1 MLKNRC
7 VVAPMERNYADP
19 QGRVTDR
26 MLAHFDSVAAGG
38 AGWVNSE
45 AAFIDP
51 AGRGRA
57 RQLGVQNDDCIPGL
71 SRLAALIHD
80 RGAVAGIQLHHAG
93 RNTSLRIS
101 GRPVRSPSAVP
112 CIPAGGDVPVPLTRD
127 EIAELV
133 QSYQRAGLRALEAGF
148 DAIELHAGHGYLPMA
163 FLSPLTNLRTDEYG
177 GSLEN
182 RSKFALAI
190 ISALR
195 GAVPRDR
202 LLGCRIS
209 VSEFRAGGVGADE
222 GVAFASAAATA
233 GLDYIH
239 VSAGSYES
247 RHLMIPPM
255 DVPSGWLLP
264 EARKVRDVTRIPTIG
279 VSRVDT
285 PAAADQAIEEGLVDL
300 VAFGRAFLA
309 DPQFATKA
317 AAGRQDDILSCIACN
332 QGCTGRLGQGLE
344 TSCLVNPSTGR
355 ERELAWSPAE
365 MTKTVLVVGG
375 GLAGMEAARI
385 ASERGHRTH
394 LVEMHGELG
403 GQARL
408 AGRLPHRAGWAK
420 LVGELSRRLLQS
432 GATVEV
438 NVALTLDQLEHL
450 APDVLICATGAQTEA
465 PRPQGPSVVE
475 GLDAMSVLERG
486 RKLPGRVLVVGATR
500 IGIGVAE
507 WLADAGNEVMVV
519 ETGPTLGP
527 DVERGT
533 LQALKERL
541 ARLRQIE
548 VQLNHELRRLEGD
561 TATLVRPGAFGD
573 LDLIEV
579 PGVRSVVYAD
589 RRRSR
594 HSLAAVARDSGL
606 ASEVYEIGDGV
617 EPRSAWEAMV
627 EATEVGGRI

>member
-1 MLKNRC
+1 
-7 VVAPMERNYADP
+7 
-19 QGRVTDR
+19 
-26 MLAHFDSVAAGG
+26 
-38 AGWVNSE
+38 
-45 AAFIDP
+45 
-51 AGRGRA
+51 
-57 RQLGVQNDDCIPGL
+57 
-71 SRLAALIHD
+71 
-80 RGAVAGIQLHHAG
+80 
-93 RNTSLRIS
+93 
-101 GRPVRSPSAVP
+101 
-112 CIPAGGDVPVPLTRD
+112 
-127 EIAELV
+127 
-133 QSYQRAGLRALEAGF
+133 
-148 DAIELHAGHGYLPMA
+148 
-163 FLSPLTNLRTDEYG
+163 
-177 GSLEN
+177 
-182 RSKFALAI
+182 
-190 ISALR
+190 
-195 GAVPRDR
+195 
-202 LLGCRIS
+202 
-209 VSEFRAGGVGADE
+209 
-222 GVAFASAAATA
+222 
-233 GLDYIH
+233 
-239 VSAGSYES
+239 
-247 RHLMIPPM
+247 
-255 DVPSGWLLP
+255 
-264 EARKVRDVTRIPTIG
+264 
-279 VSRVDT
+279 
-285 PAAADQAIEEGLVDL
+285 
-300 VAFGRAFLA
+300 
-309 DPQFATKA
+309 
-317 AAGRQDDILSCIACN
+317 
-332 QGCTGRLGQGLE
+332 
-344 TSCLVNPSTGR
+344 
-355 ERELAWSPAE
+355 
-365 MTKTVLVVGG
+365 
-375 GLAGMEAARI
+375 
-385 ASERGHRTH
+385 
-394 LVEMHGELG
+394 MHGELG